1 MLQEILTEMILTLR
15 DRGNSQTVYA
25 GWGTSI
31 DRLVDEYLSA
41 GGSWYLIRSI
51 ERLAEGKI

>member
-1 MLQEILTEMILTLR
+1 MLNEIYEEMILTLR

-25 GWGTSI
+25 GWGTTI

-41 GGSWYLIRSI
+41 GGSWCLVRSI
-51 ERLAEGKI
+51 ERLAEDKR